1 MKVYDLDTNTW
12 TELNQVEGEVPHARS
27 AHAAAVVG
35 DVIYV
40 IGGRFNSN
48 DVNGMCVFFFF
59 FSFCCQHSSFVYLQS
74 RRCMGLQYQD
84 AHMAPRDHYRRRDSH
99 HKLPCCRRA
108 WKGYLCL
115 WVSPPLFFAILLHS
129 LESLLKP

>member
-59 FSFCCQHSSFVYLQS
+59 FLLLSTFIFCL
-74 RRCMGLQYQD
+74 
-84 AHMAPRDHYRRRDSH
+84 
-99 HKLPCCRRA
+99 
-108 WKGYLCL
+108 
-115 WVSPPLFFAILLHS
+115 FAIPQMYGPSIPRRTHGAARPLQATRF
-129 LESLLKP
+129 PP